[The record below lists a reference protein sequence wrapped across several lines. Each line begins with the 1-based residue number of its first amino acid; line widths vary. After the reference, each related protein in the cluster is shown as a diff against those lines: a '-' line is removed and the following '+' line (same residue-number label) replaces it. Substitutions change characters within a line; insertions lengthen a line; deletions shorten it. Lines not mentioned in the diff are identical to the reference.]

1 MKRKLNLS
9 RTASCIAIAS
19 IAMTAPAFGAAPM
32 AKTSAP
38 GFHRIMLGDFEVTVL
53 SDGTADVPINQ
64 LMKSSPAK
72 VDAAL
77 ARSFLKNPLETSF
90 NAFLVNTGSKLVL
103 IDAGAGGL
111 YGPTLGKLQAN
122 LKASGYQPEQVDE
135 IYITHLHPDHI
146 GGVVAGAAVAFPNAV
161 VRVDKRESDYWLS
174 KANIEAAPAATKDF
188 FQGAMG
194 SLAPYIAAKRFQPF
208 DGRTELVPGVKASPT
223 YGHTPGHTVYVVESK
238 GQKLVLI
245 GDLIHVGAMQFD
257 DPSETIAF
265 DTDNKAAQAQ
275 RQKVF
280 AALAKE
286 GAMVGAAHVQ
296 FPGLGHL
303 RAAGK
308 SYRWLPLNYTQMR

>member
-1 MKRKLNLS
+1 MKRNLNLS
-9 RTASCIAIAS
+9 RTVSCIAIAS
-19 IAMTAPAFGAAPM
+19 IAMTAPAFAAAPM

-38 GFHRIMLGDFEVTVL
+38 GFHRIMLGAFEVTAL

-161 VRVDKRESDYWLS
+161 VRADKRESDYWLS

-223 YGHTPGHTVYVVESK
+223 YGHTPGHTIYVVESK

-308 SYRWLPLNYTQMR
+308 SYRWLPLNYTRMR